1 MCYHLL
7 ERKLLTSQR
16 EKRRK
21 AYEYILNQTRKLPLE
36 LLNKSDVTIADIS
49 YFPLS
54 DIEEVKAGIA
64 DLSEGLVEVLK
75 KLFRHIASEPDI
87 DDHLVKPFSD
97 KCRRAQ

>member
-21 AYEYILNQTRKLPLE
+21 ADQHILNQTRKFPLE
-36 LLNKSDVTIADIS
+36 LLQKSDKAIADIS

-54 DIEEVKAGIA
+54 DIEEVKAGLLTS
-64 DLSEGLVEVLK
+64 LS
-75 KLFRHIASEPDI
+75 DWW
-87 DDHLVKPFSD
+87 
-97 KCRRAQ
+97 KC